1 MSLYPKTQEHH
12 CRTQLISSH
21 RRTKSLL
28 GKETLSRNEESSAFE
43 RISLTRLEKNKII
56 FWWFVKVD
64 CVVWHSLS
72 WSGTSD
78 ITGSVP
84 FKSGSNNH
92 WLWDEKK
99 WEQRLSASEAA
110 LKLNFL
116 VHIEFVLNDII
127 ISHVPLSFSLYPSGS
142 LIWTSYFTYAQL
154 QSKSFKGTGTTSRF
168 LHRLSEVL
176 NRLLTKL
183 WH

>member
-28 GKETLSRNEESSAFE
+28 GKETLSRNEESSTFE
-43 RISLTRLEKNKII
+43 RISLTTLEKNKII

-78 ITGSVP
+78 MTGSFP
-84 FKSGSNNH
+84 FKSGSNSH
-92 WLWDEKK
+92 WLWGEKK
-99 WEQRLSASEAA
+99 WEQLLSASEAA

-127 ISHVPLSFSLYPSGS
+127 ISHVPFSFSLYPSGS

-154 QSKSFKGTGTTSRF
+154 QRKSY
-168 LHRLSEVL
+168 
-176 NRLLTKL
+176 
-183 WH
+183 

>member
-99 WEQRLSASEAA
+99 WEQRLSVSKAA

-154 QSKSFKGTGTTSRF
+154 QSKSFKCTRTTSRF